1 MSYYIIFIISVVC
14 VFLLTMLNKPTC
26 NCNDREK
33 INKLI
38 RQTSRWAVAA
48 EQDTN
53 PYIANLHATYAL
65 GYLMSLREIYSDEY
79 IQKTVNLDVRK
90 LETEVTKIM
99 DDAVKKLVKICPE
112 GQPTNK
118 YLAFLAKYKI

>member
-1 MSYYIIFIISVVC
+1 MSYYIIFIISLVC
-14 VFLLTMLNKPTC
+14 IFMLTMFNKPVCKCHDT
-26 NCNDREK
+26 EK

-53 PYIANLHATYAL
+53 PYIANLHSTYSL
-65 GYLMSLREIYSDEY
+65 GYLMALREIYNDEY
-79 IQKTVNLDVRK
+79 INKLSNVDVRR

-99 DDAVKKLVKICPE
+99 DDAVKKLVTVCPQ
-112 GQPTNK
+112 GQPKNS
-118 YLAFLAKYKI
+118 YLAFLAKEG